1 MDILMP
7 EPDGLEGIMMLRRE
21 FPNSRVI
28 AMTGGCETIGVTNFL
43 DVAKMRGARQTLQKP
58 VELKILL
65 ETVAA
70 EVMS

>member
-1 MDILMP
+1 MGD
-7 EPDGLEGIMMLRRE
+7 EVEEACNEEEGLERYRRK
-21 FPNSRVI
+21 STDRVI